1 MLRRILI
8 LAFLGA
14 FGAGF
19 IGCHAEG
26 DVGDSTSSDGS
37 YSKKTT
43 ETRTSDGGYQ
53 KTETK
58 TERSP

>member
-1 MLRRILI
+1 MLKRILI

-26 DVGDSTSSDGS
+26 DVGDSDSSSGS

-43 ETRTSDGGYQ
+43 ETRTSWA
-53 KTETK
+53 
-58 TERSP
+58 